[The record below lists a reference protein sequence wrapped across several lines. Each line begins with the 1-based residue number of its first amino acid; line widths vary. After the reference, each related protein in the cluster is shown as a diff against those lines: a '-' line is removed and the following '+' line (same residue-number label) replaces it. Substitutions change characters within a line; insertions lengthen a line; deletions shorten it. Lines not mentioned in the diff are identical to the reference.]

1 MQRLKVGGQF
11 SGVGAF
17 DQALK
22 RLGIESDNI
31 YQAEWDKYARQT
43 YLLNFEKPKYYVND
57 VYDTPIEEITD
68 KYGSL
73 DLAMFSPPCQ
83 SFSIAGKREGES
95 SDKGILFY
103 SSLEFITKNKPKTFI
118 FENVQGLLSDNKKIT
133 FQNWCAL
140 LGGKSINGNANL
152 FSYNNSVPYHI
163 YWQVLNAKDYNIPQN
178 RERVFIVGIRDD
190 SDNKYQFPKKER
202 LTKKLKD
209 ILEENVDSKYYLSEK
224 MLEKITFETKN
235 NGEVANLNKGGE
247 RGSVY
252 SENTDTISCLTATDY
267 KQPKQIQVGTWR
279 THKDGQGFRKT
290 EDNNCPTIAARA
302 REDGSGQ
309 VVLKITTNNEKG
321 FDILTENDSL
331 NYSNPNSK
339 TRRGRIGKGVAQT
352 LDTGCQQAVINN
364 SKIRRLTP
372 LECFRAMDFNEDFK
386 WNVSPSQAYKQAG
399 NSICV
404 GVLAKII
411 QNLPIF
417 N

>member
-1 MQRLKVGGQF
+1 MDLLMKKPIKVGGQF

-17 DQALK
+17 DQALI
-22 RLGIESDNI
+22 RLGIKYENI

-43 YLLNFEKPKYYVND
+43 YLSNYEHPEYYVED
-57 VYDTPIEEITD
+57 VYDTPVKAITE
-68 KYGSL
+68 KHGSL
-73 DLAMFSPPCQ
+73 DIAMFSPPCQ
-83 SFSIAGKREGES
+83 SFSIAGKREGEN

-103 SSLEFITKNKPKTFI
+103 NSLEFITKNKPKFFI
-118 FENVQGLLSDNKKIT
+118 FENVKGLLSDNKGIT

-178 RERVFIVGIRDD
+178 RERVFIVGIRED

-224 MLEKITFETKN
+224 TISYVLKRENVYTDFNPEISRTVCSQYAQSSNGSFIKLECKFGFDTCCNLGLLCSDCEEGCNYEMLETEPNILE
-235 NGEVANLNKGGE
+235 
-247 RGSVY
+247 
-252 SENTDTISCLTATDY
+252 
-267 KQPKQIQVGTWR
+267 VGTWR
-279 THKDGQGFRKT
+279 TFKDNYGFRPT
-290 EDNNCPTIAARA
+290 ENNNCPTILARA

-309 VVLKITTNNEKG
+309 VVLKTNH
-321 FDILTENDSL
+321 
-331 NYSNPNSK
+331 
-339 TRRGRIGKGVAQT
+339 
-352 LDTGCQQAVINN
+352 
-364 SKIRRLTP
+364 KIRRLTP

-411 QNLPIF
+411 QNLPL
-417 N
+417 